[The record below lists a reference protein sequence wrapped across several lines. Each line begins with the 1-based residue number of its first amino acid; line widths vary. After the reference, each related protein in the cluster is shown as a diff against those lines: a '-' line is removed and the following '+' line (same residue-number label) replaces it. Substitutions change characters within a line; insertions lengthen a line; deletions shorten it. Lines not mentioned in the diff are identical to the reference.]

1 MQLLSLHFIPLPQT
15 QGVLGVNLST
25 EKQVTPSVFKRK
37 TSAGRVPGGVREG
50 SLLAGEGAK
59 GMCASEVRTNPAGCM
74 SSTSAGLRQGR
85 GVPALLCLP
94 GSALHCYASQ
104 GRSCSS
110 PCTAVVPPR
119 AGRTL
124 SRAAACCGHSPEAA
138 LGASSE
144 APWAAALGAGL
155 AQLPPG
161 EPPA

>member
-74 SSTSAGLRQGR
+74 SSTSGGLRQGR
-85 GVPALLCLP
+85 GGPCAAVPPRVGSALLCLP
-94 GSALHCYASQ
+94 GPVLQFSLHCCASQ
-104 GRSCSS
+104 GR
-110 PCTAVVPPR
+110 PD
-119 AGRTL
+119 TL
-124 SRAAACCGHSPEAA
+124 SGCCV
-138 LGASSE
+138 L
-144 APWAAALGAGL
+144 WTLT
-155 AQLPPG
+155 
-161 EPPA
+161 